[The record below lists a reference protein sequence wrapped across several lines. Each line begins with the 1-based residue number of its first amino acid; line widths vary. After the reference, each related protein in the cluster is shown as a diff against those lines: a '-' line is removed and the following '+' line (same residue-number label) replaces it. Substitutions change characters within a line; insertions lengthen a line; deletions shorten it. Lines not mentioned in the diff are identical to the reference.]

1 MTNQDQPTTSGEP
14 TEIPETGDEPG
25 RGRRRRE
32 SQRAGRERREAL
44 GWWAKPG
51 VLVFLLALAL
61 AVAGWVL
68 VIQQGKRIPVREAT
82 IDGLHLRLN
91 QARWILDQMDHG
103 ENFQRPS
110 TMAPDMPEWGSQRV
124 TVDLAFENVAD
135 STRIYAGEEFFL
147 VPEVGEAVPPVGAQV
162 GRAPL
167 EAGQRLNT
175 TIHFD
180 FDTTQP
186 HGKLLVEWRREGHSV
201 FLPIPE
207 PAEHYHLRPLGGEVA
222 LPLDVRLLLPIG
234 DGERGKSLYDG
245 TLGCIACHGDVAR
258 PGSNNFG
265 PDLALLAEEAGTR
278 IEGTSAAQYIY
289 DSIRDPGAFIAPEC
303 KDGPCQTPSSMPEYA
318 SLMTLQDFADV
329 VTYLLGSPEN

>member
-1 MTNQDQPTTSGEP
+1 MAPEDPLDPADAATASAADGEEAS
-14 TEIPETGDEPG
+14 T
-25 RGRRRRE
+25 GRRRRE
-32 SQRAGRERREAL
+32 SRRQGRERRAAL
-44 GWWAKPG
+44 AWWTQPG
-51 VLVFLLALAL
+51 VLVFLLALL
-61 AVAGWVL
+61 LVVAGWVL
-68 VIQQGKRIPVREAT
+68 VIRHGQRIPVREAT
-82 IDGLHLRLN
+82 LDGLHLELN
-91 QARWILDQMDHG
+91 QARWVLDQMDHG

-110 TMAPDMPEWGSQRV
+110 TMAPGMPEWGSQRMTLDV
-124 TVDLAFENVAD
+124 AFENVSD
-135 STRIYAGEEFFL
+135 SSRIYDGSEFSL
-147 VPEVGEAVPPVGAQV
+147 VPEIGPPVPPVGAQV

-180 FDTTQP
+180 FDTTRP
-186 HGKLLVEWRREGHSV
+186 HGKLLVEWRRRGHSV

-234 DGERGKSLYDG
+234 DAERGKALYDG

-278 IEGTSAAQYIY
+278 IEGVSAAQYIY
-289 DSIRDPGAFIAPEC
+289 DSIREPGAFIAPHC
-303 KDGPCQTPSSMPEYA
+303 KDGPCQTPSAMPEYA

-329 VTYLLGSPEN
+329 VTYLLGTPQP

>member
-1 MTNQDQPTTSGEP
+1 MFSRWHPAAIVGWA
-14 TEIPETGDEPG
+14 GG
-25 RGRRRRE
+25 GWKLRRRTLP
-32 SQRAGRERREAL
+32 QIGLYLAIA
-44 GWWAKPG
+44 
-51 VLVFLLALAL
+51 LVFLSLFAGPVSAHGNEAGRAFGLTGAALAISCHGVYHL
-61 AVAGWVL
+61 VRAG
-68 VIQQGKRIPVREAT
+68 ET
-82 IDGLHLRLN
+82 MT
-91 QARWILDQMDHG
+91 LD
-103 ENFQRPS
+103 
-110 TMAPDMPEWGSQRV
+110 V
-124 TVDLAFENVAD
+124 AFENVSD
-135 STRIYAGEEFFL
+135 SSRIYDGSEFSL
-147 VPEVGEAVPPVGAQV
+147 VPEIGPPVPPVGAQV

-180 FDTTQP
+180 FDTTRP
-186 HGKLLVEWRREGHSV
+186 HGKLLVEWRRRGHSV

-234 DGERGKSLYDG
+234 DAERGKALYDG

-278 IEGTSAAQYIY
+278 IEGVSAAQYIY
-289 DSIRDPGAFIAPEC
+289 DSIREPGAFIAPHC
-303 KDGPCQTPSSMPEYA
+303 KDGPCQTPSAMPEYA

-329 VTYLLGSPEN
+329 VTYLLGTPQP